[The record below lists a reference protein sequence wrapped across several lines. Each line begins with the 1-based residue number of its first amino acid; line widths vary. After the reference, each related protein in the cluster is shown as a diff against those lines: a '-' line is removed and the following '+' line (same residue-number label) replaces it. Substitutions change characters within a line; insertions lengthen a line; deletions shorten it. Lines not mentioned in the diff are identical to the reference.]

1 MTAVLLALGASLAWG
16 VADFVGPWQART
28 LGTLRVLLWAQIGG
42 LARSRSRP
50 PCARTRRTTAAVLLA
65 VPAALSGT
73 LGLYAYYRGMQ
84 TGMMSVVAPIAGASA
99 IVPVVFG
106 IATGDR
112 PSAFQLAGIA
122 CALVGVALAAQE
134 HQAGRAARR
143 RRRLA
148 RGAGGDRL
156 RLLLPADARRG
167 RGRSVV
173 GVADLPRDRPRSW
186 SPPSWRA
193 APAVR
198 LRGWPLWIVLAVGI
212 GDTLGNLLFAASAC
226 HGLVSVTSVLASLY
240 PVVTVGLAAI
250 VLKEHVAGGQ
260 RARRRPDADRR
271 RTDRRLTCCGRS
283 SQS

>member
-1 MTAVLLALGASLAWG
+1 LTALLLALSASLAWG
-16 VADFVGPWQART
+16 IADFVGPWQART
-28 LGTLRVLLWAQIGG
+28 WGTLRVLLWAQIGG
-42 LARSRSRP
+42 LAAIAIAAGVRANAP
-50 PCARTRRTTAAVLLA
+50 DDWAVLLA

-106 IATGDR
+106 IVTGDR

-134 HQAGRAARR
+134 HQQGERRVAAGVWLAVLAAIGFGFYFPPMHAAGEADPWWASLIFRSTALLLVAVVVAGR
-143 RRRLA
+143 
-148 RGAGGDRL
+148 
-156 RLLLPADARRG
+156 
-167 RGRSVV
+167 
-173 GVADLPRDRPRSW
+173 RPD
-186 SPPSWRA
+186 
-193 APAVR
+193 VR

-212 GDTLGNLLFAASAC
+212 GDTLGNLLFAASAS

-260 RARRRPDADRR
+260 RVGIV
-271 RTDRRLTCCGRS
+271 LTLAGVALIAA
-283 SQS
+283 

>member
-1 MTAVLLALGASLAWG
+1 VTAVLLALGASLAWG

-28 LGTLRVLLWAQIGG
+28 WGTLRVLLWAQIGG
-42 LARSRSRP
+42 LAAIAIAAAVRANP
-50 PCARTRRTTAAVLLA
+50 PDDWAVLLA

-134 HQAGRAARR
+134 HQQGERRVAAGVWLAVLAAIGFGFYFPPMHAAGEADPWWASLIFRTTALVLVAVVVAGR
-143 RRRLA
+143 
-148 RGAGGDRL
+148 
-156 RLLLPADARRG
+156 
-167 RGRSVV
+167 
-173 GVADLPRDRPRSW
+173 RPN
-186 SPPSWRA
+186 
-193 APAVR
+193 VR

-212 GDTLGNLLFAASAC
+212 GDTLGNLLFAASAS

-260 RARRRPDADRR
+260 RLGVV
-271 RTDRRLTCCGRS
+271 LTLTGVALIAA
-283 SQS
+283 